1 LESGVQIGEDWQD
14 DGEKK
19 EEVYN
24 IALSPN
30 NTIVASGGQ
39 DRTVRLW
46 EVETGKVITK
56 WTGHTDYVMS
66 VCWSADGKRVLSGS
80 LDETVRVWDVK
91 TGETVMAIKTGH
103 LHVWAV
109 ISSPDNAKFA
119 TGGFKDGIKIW
130 DAKTGELFIIKLKH
144 DQTVCSLV

>member
-1 LESGVQIGEDWQD
+1 MASPIDKKQKTSPVMPRRTMQGHTGRVQSVVHLPGGKRIITCSHDGSLRLWNLESGVQIGEDWRD

-39 DRTVRLW
+39 DKTVRLW

-80 LDETVRVWDVK
+80 LDETVRV
-91 TGETVMAIKTGH
+91 
-103 LHVWAV
+103 
-109 ISSPDNAKFA
+109 
-119 TGGFKDGIKIW
+119 
-130 DAKTGELFIIKLKH
+130 
-144 DQTVCSLV
+144 